1 MRKITSAL
9 AAFGFVI
16 CAAWP
21 GMAEGAPTG
30 MPLVAGAD
38 SAGGYAGEVLV
49 KLLPLWQPPAG
60 ASGVVTIDLRIGSD
74 GRPLFCEA
82 SRKSGNVALDES
94 PCQAVVRAGAFPAPP
109 YGAITEVYLTFV
121 TDQDAFK
128 NNAAQEQATPKQR
141 SYAEEI
147 MFRAKPYIQ
156 VPQGVHGAFT
166 VELTLKINETGGI
179 EQMSVSKSSGRADV
193 DNAVL
198 TGVIREGVIP
208 PRPAG
213 SEPMTMRLLFTL
225 KNN

>member
-16 CAAWP
+16 CAASP

-121 TDQDAFK
+121 TDQGAFK

>member
-49 KLLPLWQPPAG
+49 KLLPVWQPPAG

-74 GRPLFCEA
+74 GRPLYCEA
-82 SRKSGNVALDES
+82 SRKSGNAALDES
-94 PCQAVVRAGAFPAPP
+94 PCQAVVRAGTFPAPP

-121 TDQDAFK
+121 TDQGAFR
-128 NNAAQEQATPKQR
+128 NSAPQEKTTPKQR

-156 VPQGVHGAFT
+156 VPQGVHGEHT

>member
-121 TDQDAFK
+121 TDQGAFK

-141 SYAEEI
+141 RDSIRPKVLGRGGMGVRGKGGETFLQKGFSPLPPASSPPL
-147 MFRAKPYIQ
+147 RRPS
-156 VPQGVHGAFT
+156 PSQGLAFW
-166 VELTLKINETGGI
+166 
-179 EQMSVSKSSGRADV
+179 R
-193 DNAVL
+193 
-198 TGVIREGVIP
+198 GVG
-208 PRPAG
+208 
-213 SEPMTMRLLFTL
+213 
-225 KNN
+225 